1 MHTSAPPARVLF
13 TLFALPP
20 RLTGFMAAPAWKIV
34 KDYYASVNAKKAAAP
49 AAAATVAVAAAPAV
63 AAAAPVKV

>member
-1 MHTSAPPARVLF
+1 
-13 TLFALPP
+13 
-20 RLTGFMAAPAWKIV
+20 MAAPAWKIV